1 MKVPTLPPMAE
12 PVANEGTATGAEIQR
27 DAGFASRRTG
37 MTRRIWELAWP
48 VIVTNLAQNVGGL
61 LSLAIVGP
69 ALGPEGL
76 AARNVGM
83 RVFFTLEVF
92 VMAVA
97 TGTAALVARSWGAGD
112 REEAERVARTSLWL
126 SIGVSLLITVPV
138 IAYADEMAGLFELD
152 AATSAMAAT
161 FVRWAGAG
169 TVIFAINFIPMAA
182 LRAAGDTVRPMWLG
196 LLTSAIGI
204 ATIYLFVGGWLGAP
218 RLGMDGVGLSMV
230 VSFAASGLVLLVAW
244 RSGWLVVGWGPPGDT
259 FNRERVRTLVKI
271 GLPAGL
277 EQFVFSFGLALFIW
291 FVAKYGTAAN
301 AAYGIGVDILALS
314 FLLGFGFSIAA
325 STLVG
330 QHLGADDPDGAE
342 RAGWRAMWLAIGI
355 MSTFGAVLVASA
367 EWFVAF
373 FVDPNDPLAA
383 ETIRLTVVFMWC
395 LGAVQ
400 PLMAIEF
407 TLAGALRG
415 AGDTRFPL
423 YAVLV
428 GLVGARVGGAYL
440 AWSVFGLGVEWIY
453 AALIPDYFLKA
464 ILFVAYFRL
473 GRWKTAIPR
482 DELDPAASG

>member
-1 MKVPTLPPMAE
+1 MAE

-27 DAGFASRRTG
+27 DAGAASRRTG

-76 AARNVGM
+76 AARNIGM

-97 TGTAALVARSWGAGD
+97 TGTAALVARSWGSGD
-112 REEAERVARTSLWL
+112 REESERVARTSLWL
-126 SIGVSLLITVPV
+126 SIGISVLITFPV
-138 IAYADEMAGLFELD
+138 IFYADALVGVFNLEPNT
-152 AATSAMAAT
+152 AAQAAT

-182 LRAAGDTVRPMWLG
+182 LRAAGDTIRPMWLG
-196 LLTSAIGI
+196 LLTSVIGI
-204 ATIYLFVGGWLGAP
+204 GTIYLFVGGWLGAP

-230 VSFAASGLVLLVAW
+230 SSFAASGLVLLVMW
-244 RSGWLVVGWGPPGDT
+244 RMGWLVVGWGPPGDT
-259 FNRERVRTLVKI
+259 FNPNRIRMLVKI

-277 EQFVFSFGLALFIW
+277 EQFVFSFGLAGFIW
-291 FVAKYGTAAN
+291 FVAKYGTEAN

-330 QHLGADDPDGAE
+330 QHLGADDPVGAE
-342 RAGWRAMWLAIGI
+342 RAGWRAMWLAIGV
-355 MSTFGAVLVASA
+355 MTTFGAILVGTA
-367 EWFVAF
+367 EWFVPIF
-373 FVDPNDPLAA
+373 IPDSP

-395 LGAVQ
+395 LGVVQ

-407 TLAGALRG
+407 TLAGAIRG

-428 GLVGARVGGAYL
+428 GLLGARIGGAL
-440 AWSVFGLGVEWIY
+440 LVWGVLGWSVEWIY
-453 AALIPDYFLKA
+453 AALIPDYAIKA
-464 ILFVAYFRL
+464 VLFVWYFRR
-473 GRWKTAIPR
+473 GGWKTAISKE
-482 DELDPAASG
+482 ELAGN